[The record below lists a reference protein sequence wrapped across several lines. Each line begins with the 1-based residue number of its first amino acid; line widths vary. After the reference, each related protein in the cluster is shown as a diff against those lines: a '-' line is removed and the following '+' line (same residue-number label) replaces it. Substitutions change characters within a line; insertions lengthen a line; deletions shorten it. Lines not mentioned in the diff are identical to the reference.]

1 MRKIDDRIASLGL
14 DYTVPVLVPHLSGYL
29 GGLLLG
35 CSGRDG
41 VMFCTG
47 TLTSIVS
54 GHAQAGVTQPTA
66 GNYDRWFIRLSTLS
80 GTAGPNLRPGVPI
93 LHHTPR

>member
-1 MRKIDDRIASLGL
+1 M
-14 DYTVPVLVPHLSGYL
+14 DYKVPVLVPHLSGYL

-54 GHAQAGVTQPTA
+54 GHALVQQAGVTQPTA
-66 GNYDRWFIRLSTLS
+66 GNYDRWFIRLSTL
-80 GTAGPNLRPGVPI
+80 
-93 LHHTPR
+93 HHTPR

>member
-1 MRKIDDRIASLGL
+1 MVYFGRLTIASLAI
-14 DYTVPVLVPHLSGYL
+14 LVPPLSGYL

-41 VMFCTG
+41 VMFCIS

-54 GHAQAGVTQPTA
+54 GHTLVQQAGVTQPTA
-66 GNYDRWFIRLSTLS
+66 GNYDRWFIRLSTPS

-93 LHHTPR
+93 LYHTPR